1 MPCKI
6 LYSYIISLICTYS
19 MWPQDWWDKPKQG
32 HWLVTICVSLWVWSH
47 QPWTPPYT
55 DVVITFSYIYPLGY
69 QFFLNSTVHNG
80 TIQFTESFVYTMEC
94 IVLGSCYYS
103 TLLVLQ
109 STQIV
114 MKNDVSYILL
124 KYELFLYKTS
134 NRLHPLICSHLRCV
148 FSHVINSY

>member
-1 MPCKI
+1 M
-6 LYSYIISLICTYS
+6 YIFHGTPGLVGQTQTRTLIGYNLCLAL
-19 MWPQDWWDKPKQG
+19 G
-32 HWLVTICVSLWVWSH
+32 LI
-47 QPWTPPYT
+47 PPTLDTTLHGCCY
-55 DVVITFSYIYPLGY
+55 YIFLPLPVRLPV
-69 QFFLNSTVHNG
+69 FFLNSTVHNG
-80 TIQFTESFVYTMEC
+80 TIPFTESFVYTMEC

-114 MKNDVSYILL
+114 MKNDVPYILL

-134 NRLHPLICSHLRCV
+134 NRLHPLICRHLRCV